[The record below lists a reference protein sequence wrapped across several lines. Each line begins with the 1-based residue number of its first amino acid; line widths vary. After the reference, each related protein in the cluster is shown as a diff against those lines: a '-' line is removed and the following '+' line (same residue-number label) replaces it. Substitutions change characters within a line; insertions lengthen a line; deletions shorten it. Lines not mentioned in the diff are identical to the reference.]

1 MSSGQFSTP
10 SQPSLTI
17 SPVVAPK
24 TTISFTPAATVTTL
38 EQQQSSSLNFPPSLP
53 PPAYPGQGTLTN
65 SDPLAVIKKEE
76 DLDEDDEDEDED
88 CKGGS
93 KKGGSN
99 IMLWQFL
106 KELLLQPDSYSG
118 CIHWLDREKGVFK
131 IVDSVRVAKLW
142 GQRKNRP
149 AMNYDK
155 LSRSLRQYY
164 KKGKM
169 KKTEKTQRLVY
180 QFCEPYHL

>member
-1 MSSGQFSTP
+1 MYSTFALGIGP
-10 SQPSLTI
+10 STST
-17 SPVVAPK
+17 
-24 TTISFTPAATVTTL
+24 
-38 EQQQSSSLNFPPSLP
+38 
-53 PPAYPGQGTLTN
+53 
-65 SDPLAVIKKEE
+65 VIKKE
-76 DLDEDDEDEDED
+76 DDNDEDEDED
-88 CKGGS
+88 EEGDS
-93 KKGGSN
+93 KSGKKSGSN

-106 KELLLQPDSYSG
+106 KELLLQPESYSG

-131 IVDSVRVAKLW
+131 IVDSVRVATLW